1 MSDNTE
7 TDTDAGI
14 DMTAEAYRLSLGLS
28 AGSLAE
34 QLGVDTSRVLA
45 WEQGNE
51 PVPEKAMA
59 WLGEHRAELV
69 DEIRSFMADE
79 QEMRRNG
86 ESDPE
91 TGGWD
96 FTLYRDAPR
105 FAAAN
110 QPTRITD
117 WRTWNQA
124 YLIIGLLIE
133 ALGYQINYRTFG
145 YRNKKDNNR
154 MLVDGFGPVKL
165 I

>member
-1 MSDNTE
+1 MNDN
-7 TDTDAGI
+7 TDTDTGI
-14 DMTAEAYRLSLGLS
+14 DMTAEAYRLSLGLP

-34 QLGVDTSRVLA
+34 QLGMDTSLVLA

-51 PVPEKAMA
+51 PVPEKIMT
-59 WLGEHRAELV
+59 WMEERRAELI

-96 FTLYRDAPR
+96 FTLYQDEAG
-105 FAAAN
+105 FTAAN
-110 QPTRITD
+110 LPTRIAD

-124 YLIIGLLIE
+124 YLIIGLLME
-133 ALGYQINYRTFG
+133 ALGYDITYRHA
-145 YRNKKDNNR
+145 
-154 MLVDGFGPVKL
+154 
-165 I
+165 